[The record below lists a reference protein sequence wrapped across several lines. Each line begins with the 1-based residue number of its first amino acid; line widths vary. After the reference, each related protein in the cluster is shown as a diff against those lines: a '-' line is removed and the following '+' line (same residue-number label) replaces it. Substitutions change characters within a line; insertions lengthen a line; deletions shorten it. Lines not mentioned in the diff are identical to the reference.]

1 MTGAPNENQ
10 AYKLRLEAARRIL
23 GKDQEIIKIDEET
36 GEQVVV
42 KKKNLNPI
50 SREDAQNLEYKALVS
65 EGGTLYR
72 AKEYRRAIDAFTL
85 AMEKQKED
93 QNILIDRAN
102 CYIQVGQPEDA
113 LKDID
118 NVLKNTPNNPRAI
131 LTKAEAYFS
140 MGEFEFALVF
150 FQRGISIRK
159 DMSAFKDGITKCK
172 SAILDSI
179 NGENLFQANPNYAV
193 SRPRKALV
201 QISKDKS
208 ADLEK
213 SNPQQDEEKMLQTQ
227 ALLPEKVVPLTASA
241 DKNLYLGELQLD
253 YDYLLELQEEVTNT
267 GQEDEYSKKED
278 EQIAKVVAD
287 AILYLDQRGAF
298 WCQQGGTKDKD
309 NKDDASAAQSKI
321 QQITGEKNNRAST
334 RSSQKVSASRTTPAG
349 SAAKG
354 QRGKTAHY
362 EMSKIQQYEAKY
374 GSPEKNPKPQNQSKE

>member
-1 MTGAPNENQ
+1 MTGNPNENE
-10 AYKLRLEAARRIL
+10 AFRKRLEATRRLL
-23 GKDQEIIKIDEET
+23 GKDQEIVKIDEET
-36 GEQVVV
+36 GEQVIV
-42 KKKNLNPI
+42 KKKYQGKPI
-50 SREDAQNLEYKALVS
+50 SHEDAQNLEYKALVS

-72 AKEYRRAIDAFTL
+72 AKEYRRAITAFTL
-85 AMEKQKED
+85 AMDKQKED

-118 NVLKNTPNNPRAI
+118 VVLKNQPNNPRAI

-159 DMSAFKDGITKCK
+159 DMSAFRDGITKCK

-201 QISKDKS
+201 EVPKDRQT
-208 ADLEK
+208 EK
-213 SNPQQDEEKMLQTQ
+213 DPEKEEAKLQATA
-227 ALLPEKVVPLTASA
+227 ALLPEKVTPLAAS
-241 DKNLYLGELQLD
+241 DEKEKYLGELQLD
-253 YDYLLELQEEVTNT
+253 YDYLLELQEEVTNV
-267 GQEDEYSKKED
+267 QNEDEYSKKED
-278 EQIAKVVAD
+278 EQIAKIVAD

-298 WCQQGGTKDKD
+298 WCQQGGTKEAIHASPSQQCRLDSSSP
-309 NKDDASAAQSKI
+309 NKSARTRGSKS
-321 QQITGEKNNRAST
+321 G
-334 RSSQKVSASRTTPAG
+334 RSKSPTSSPQKGGRT
-349 SAAKG
+349 
-354 QRGKTAHY
+354 QRTAHY

-374 GSPEKNPKPQNQSKE
+374 GSPERKSRSPKSKE

>member
-1 MTGAPNENQ
+1 MN
-10 AYKLRLEAARRIL
+10 
-23 GKDQEIIKIDEET
+23 KD
-36 GEQVVV
+36 V
-42 KKKNLNPI
+42 
-50 SREDAQNLEYKALVS
+50 
-65 EGGTLYR
+65 
-72 AKEYRRAIDAFTL
+72 
-85 AMEKQKED
+85 
-93 QNILIDRAN
+93 
-102 CYIQVGQPEDA
+102 
-113 LKDID
+113 KDID
-118 NVLKNTPNNPRAI
+118 NVLKNNPNNPRAI

-179 NGENLFQANPNYAV
+179 NGENLFQANPNYAI

-201 QISKDKS
+201 QVSKDKS
-208 ADLEK
+208 AEEK
-213 SNPQQDEEKMLQTQ
+213 SNPQQDEEKLLQTQ

-267 GQEDEYSKKED
+267 GTEDEYSKKED
-278 EQIAKVVAD
+278 EQISKVVAD

-298 WCQQGGTKDKD
+298 WCQQGGNKD

-321 QQITGEKNNRAST
+321 LQITGEKNNRGST
-334 RSSQKVSASRTTPAG
+334 RSSQKLASNASRSPAASAS
-349 SAAKG
+349 KG
-354 QRGKTAHY
+354 QRSGKTAHY

-374 GSPEKNPKPQNQSKE
+374 GSPDKNAKSQNQTKE